1 MASNAAAKAD
11 TFPKLMI
18 RNAQLYGARPSMR
31 HKDLGIWQTWTWAQ
45 ALEIVRA
52 YAVGLRRLGLK
63 RGETIAIVGSNRPRL
78 YWSVVAAQ
86 MLGAVPVPVYADA
99 VADEL
104 CFVLAHA
111 DVRFAAV
118 EDQEQVDKL
127 QSVLDRLPKLQL
139 MVYDET
145 RGLRDYDHAKLRS
158 MDEVIADGRQALA
171 ADPQLGAWLDA
182 EIAAGKGEDP
192 SIILYTS
199 GTTGA
204 SKGVML
210 THGRSIAA
218 AFDTVAFD
226 HLNEKDVELAFLPLA
241 WAGDHYLNFAQ
252 GMVSGFCMACPESA
266 DTVLSDLREIGPTF
280 YFAPPRTFELLL
292 TRVMIRMEDAGFLK
306 RKMFHYFIGV
316 ARQYGERI
324 LNGQKVELKGRLLYG
339 LGNILVYA
347 PLKNMLGFTRVRVA
361 YTAGEAIGPD
371 LFTFYRSIGL
381 NLKQLYGQTEAF
393 LYVTAQPDGEIYPDT
408 VGPACPNVD
417 IRIAENGEVQ
427 FKSPG
432 MFTGY
437 FKDAAKTA
445 EVMTPDG
452 YVMTGDAGFFDEKTG
467 HLKII
472 DRAKDVGRLNDGT
485 MFPPKYI
492 ENKLKFY
499 PDIREAVAYGDKRDF
514 VTAMINIDLTAV
526 SSWAE
531 RNNVSYGSYQELA
544 GHPEVYAM
552 MERHVAEV
560 NRSLAADKIMA
571 GAQIKRF
578 LILHKELDAD
588 DGELTRT
595 QKVRRGFVAER
606 YAPLIKALYDG
617 SKEADISTEVTF
629 EDGRKGTLSARVK
642 IHDMQPVPVPG
653 TLGKAA

>member
-1 MASNAAAKAD
+1 
-11 TFPKLMI
+11 
-18 RNAQLYGARPSMR
+18 
-31 HKDLGIWQTWTWAQ
+31 
-45 ALEIVRA
+45 
-52 YAVGLRRLGLK
+52 
-63 RGETIAIVGSNRPRL
+63 
-78 YWSVVAAQ
+78 
-86 MLGAVPVPVYADA
+86 
-99 VADEL
+99 
-104 CFVLAHA
+104 
-111 DVRFAAV
+111 
-118 EDQEQVDKL
+118 
-127 QSVLDRLPKLQL
+127 
-139 MVYDET
+139 
-145 RGLRDYDHAKLRS
+145 
-158 MDEVIADGRQALA
+158 
-171 ADPQLGAWLDA
+171 
-182 EIAAGKGEDP
+182 
-192 SIILYTS
+192 
-199 GTTGA
+199 
-204 SKGVML
+204 
-210 THGRSIAA
+210 
-218 AFDTVAFD
+218 
-226 HLNEKDVELAFLPLA
+226 
-241 WAGDHYLNFAQ
+241 
-252 GMVSGFCMACPESA
+252 
-266 DTVLSDLREIGPTF
+266 
-280 YFAPPRTFELLL
+280 
-292 TRVMIRMEDAGFLK
+292 VMIRMADAGFLK

-324 LNGQKVELKGRLLYG
+324 LNGQAVPLKGRLLYA

-393 LYVTAQPDGEIYPDT
+393 LYVTAQPDGEIHADT

-437 FKDAAKTA
+437 FKDPAKTA

-606 YAPLIKALYDG
+606 YAPLVKALYDG

-642 IHDMQPVPVPG
+642 IHDMQPVPAPG